1 MFISKCSFN
10 PIRRLRFTQGDRQET
25 GSVRSRPR
33 WHGTG
38 SQRRRLQAQETSMY
52 LNLNFCFY
60 WFTHHFWS
68 LTLLNQPR
76 CSPLKKASS
85 TRFVSILLC
94 SAKLS
99 MALNTFRRHTD
110 SAFQVIELHLTH
122 TLKCASV
129 VLRKYII
136 YLLCTAERG
145 WNIDSSLVLFFFF
158 NNDYSLMGL
167 ILLTWT
173 NTTTRRNYKRK
184 EPGKRYSS
192 NRSTRQQSFYNHF
205 CSIKS
210 HFCVNNHLFLAIV
223 SDC

>member
-145 WNIDSSLVLFFFF
+145 WNIDSSLVFCFF
-158 NNDYSLMGL
+158 L
-167 ILLTWT
+167 IMIILWWVWFCLRGPTQPRVETT
-173 NTTTRRNYKRK
+173 NVKNLVRDTVLIDQRDN
-184 EPGKRYSS
+184 
-192 NRSTRQQSFYNHF
+192 NHF
-205 CSIKS
+205 TIT
-210 HFCVNNHLFLAIV
+210 FVQLNLTFV
-223 SDC
+223 